1 MTSFVHDLRYALRSL
16 RRAPRFAAVV
26 VLTLALGIGANTAI
40 FSVVNRLLLHPLPY
54 PDSDRL
60 VYLALG
66 SAFTPRGFPVTKR
79 ITLGWQQQARS
90 LEGVEAY
97 INHDFLATTGDRT
110 DVVLGLSVTPGLMTL
125 LRVHPV
131 IGRGFVPEDARPGAA
146 PVVLISTALWR
157 RAYAGSRDVLGH
169 TITLDGMPRTV
180 VGVIPQEAGAIAGP
194 SDQRD
199 IWLPLT
205 LESADTAFS
214 PTDFVNVVGRLRP
227 GVTIAQARHELDAI
241 TARMPKQTVFSG
253 IEQTAVVTQPS
264 QEFLSA
270 RTHDV
275 LLVLLAAVAVVLLV
289 ACANVANILLAR
301 GTARTR
307 EIALRTALG
316 ANRWRLVRA
325 LLVESIVLAVAGGML
340 GLLFAWWGTDLLA
353 RFGPD
358 ELAIAGGVPL
368 DARVLEFT
376 LAISLVTGVLFG
388 LMPALRTASAQL
400 GHTLRSGGSGVV
412 RSGRRSR
419 ARAVLVAG
427 EMALSVLLLVSA
439 GLLIRSVGYLQ
450 QIDPGFDVQH
460 VFTMRVAL
468 SRSGYQTV
476 SSREQF
482 GERMLSGLR
491 RLPGVAVAT
500 EALGAPPGYTKGVE
514 PHLHATG
521 AAHEPHGQTIVAF
534 NNVMPDYF
542 KALGIRLISG
552 RTFTQQEM
560 TSGHAVIVNQTLA
573 HSLWPRQPAVGQQL
587 DLDVIGPSTVVGV
600 AADVVTGGLTGDKH
614 DLQLYV
620 PYRAATVPTL
630 IGEPPQL
637 TFIVRT
643 VGDPA
648 SVMAAI
654 RPLTR
659 SIDPDVAVRDITRM
673 ETRLGRSIAG
683 PRFNMMLLSAFAV
696 LALALAAVGLAGV
709 IGYSV
714 TERTH
719 EIGIRMALGAQE
731 TSVLRLV
738 IAQGMRAALIGV
750 GLGIVGA
757 LAATRLMSSLLYGIA
772 PRDPV
777 TFIGVTALL
786 LVVGLAAS
794 WLPAR
799 RATRVDPIIALRAE

>member
-16 RRAPRFAAVV
+16 RRAPRFTAVV

-54 PDSDRL
+54 PHSDRL

-66 SAFTPRGFPVTKR
+66 SEFSPSGFPVTKR

-97 INHDFLATTGDRT
+97 STHDFLATTGDRT
-110 DVVLGLSVTPGLMTL
+110 DVVLGLAVTPGLSTL
-125 LRVHPV
+125 LGVHPV
-131 IGRGFVPEDARPGAA
+131 IGRSFVPDDARPGAA

-157 RAYAGSRDVLGH
+157 RTFAGSRDVVGR
-169 TITLDGMPRTV
+169 TITLDGTPRTV
-180 VGVIPQEAGAIAGP
+180 VGVIPQGADAIAGP
-194 SDQRD
+194 SAERD

-227 GVTIAQARHELDAI
+227 GVTIAQVQHELDAI

-301 GTARTR
+301 GTARAR

-316 ANRWRLVRA
+316 ASRWRLVRG
-325 LLVESIVLAVAGGML
+325 LLVESILLAVAGGML
-340 GLLFAWWGTDLLA
+340 GLLFAWWGADLFA

-358 ELAIAGGVPL
+358 ELRVAGGMPL
-368 DARVLEFT
+368 DVRVLEFT

-388 LMPALRTASAQL
+388 LMPTLRAASAQL
-400 GHTLRSGGSGVV
+400 GSTLRSSGSGVM
-412 RSGRRSR
+412 RSGSGSR
-419 ARAVLVAG
+419 VRAVLVAG

-439 GLLIRSVGYLQ
+439 GLLIRSVAYLQ

-460 VFTMRVAL
+460 VFTVRVSL

-514 PHLHATG
+514 PHLGATG
-521 AAHEPHGQTIVAF
+521 GAYALQSKTIVAF
-534 NNVMPDYF
+534 NNVQPDYF
-542 KALGIRLISG
+542 KALGIRMISG
-552 RTFTQQEM
+552 RTFTEQEM
-560 TSGHAVIVNQTLA
+560 ASGHVVIVNQTLA
-573 HSLWPRQPAVGQQL
+573 HRVWPRQPAIGQRL

-600 AADVVTGGLTGDKH
+600 AADIVTGGL
-614 DLQLYV
+614 
-620 PYRAATVPTL
+620 
-630 IGEPPQL
+630 
-637 TFIVRT
+637 
-643 VGDPA
+643 
-648 SVMAAI
+648 
-654 RPLTR
+654 
-659 SIDPDVAVRDITRM
+659 
-673 ETRLGRSIAG
+673 
-683 PRFNMMLLSAFAV
+683 
-696 LALALAAVGLAGV
+696 
-709 IGYSV
+709 
-714 TERTH
+714 
-719 EIGIRMALGAQE
+719 
-731 TSVLRLV
+731 
-738 IAQGMRAALIGV
+738 
-750 GLGIVGA
+750 
-757 LAATRLMSSLLYGIA
+757 
-772 PRDPV
+772 
-777 TFIGVTALL
+777 
-786 LVVGLAAS
+786 
-794 WLPAR
+794 
-799 RATRVDPIIALRAE
+799 